1 MSLVKKSFKELSE
14 MVQEIAD
21 RFFAAKQMWYMSER
35 GELLAENDLPCLLYI
50 RKVEEAYQ
58 SLNEREKN
66 LINNEFFFQNYHD
79 WWLTLYSKTSFYRF
93 KRSAMLKFLEAFYYE

>member
-14 MVQEIAD
+14 MVEEISD
-21 RFFAAKQMWYMSER
+21 RFFAAKKMFYLSQN
-35 GELLAENDLPCLLYI
+35 GEILAENDLPCIVYL
-50 RKVEEAYQ
+50 RKVESAYQ

-79 WWLTLYSKTSFYRF
+79 WWIGLYSKTSFYRF
-93 KRSAMLKFLEAFYYE
+93 KRQAMLKFLEAFYYE